1 VYNDT
6 TIGGEIVQYIIISLQ
21 VVLLC
26 GISLLGNCIA
36 QFLHL
41 SIPGNILGM
50 VVLFFLMERKILSLT
65 WIESGA
71 NFLIAE
77 LLLFFIPSAIG
88 VIQFQRLLISQFVNL
103 SIVIVC
109 STLAVVLFVGLLT
122 ETILRYN
129 QRRQHDSLR

>member
-1 VYNDT
+1 M
-6 TIGGEIVQYIIISLQ
+6 QYIIISSQ
-21 VVLLC
+21 VILLC

-41 SIPGNILGM
+41 SIPGNILGLG
-50 VVLFFLMERKILSLT
+50 VLFFLMERKIISLN
-65 WIESGA
+65 WIENGA

-88 VIQFQRLLISQFVNL
+88 VIQFQGLLISQFVNL
-103 SIVIVC
+103 SIVIVL
-109 STLAVVLFVGLLT
+109 STLVVVLFVGLLT

-129 QRRQHDSLR
+129 KRRQHDSIR